1 MTGNLTERDVTRVR
15 RLGMTPMSTAE
26 GLALFDAGLATGSA
40 VVVPINLDTAALRT
54 QGMLPPLLRGLIPT
68 APTGT
73 RAGGRT
79 GTAVG
84 VPHLPERLS
93 GLSDKERLEALLDLV
108 RTQAATVL
116 GHDSAASVGAERG
129 FLKVGMDSLTGVE
142 LRNRLALATGLRL
155 PATLIFDHPTPLDLA
170 RYLRGALA
178 PAPAAGATSALDEL
192 ARFEEALT
200 NVGADEGERAKVG
213 RRLRELAARFGEFG
227 TTDSAASL
235 ETASA
240 EELFQILDEAQ

>member
-178 PAPAAGATSALDEL
+178 PAPAAGRRAPWTSWP
-192 ARFEEALT
+192 
-200 NVGADEGERAKVG
+200 GS
-213 RRLRELAARFGEFG
+213 RRR
-227 TTDSAASL
+227 
-235 ETASA
+235 
-240 EELFQILDEAQ
+240 